1 MFLKTWEFLTVLR
14 KEKFKVEKGEIQS
27 VTCPC
32 GNVLK
37 IAHGE
42 VKECKNCGRIL
53 DDLGII
59 LGKT

>member
-1 MFLKTWEFLTVLR
+1 M
-14 KEKFKVEKGEIQS
+14 EKGEIQS